1 MILYR
6 SKHWSW
12 LILLHTGTLYFHQM
26 TLLRS
31 GLLHPFLPALK
42 KFLDLFVAPTRPIT
56 STGAPFSI
64 QHVLCNHYFP
74 VTLYV
79 LPLLTLSLRRG
90 GILVAGLVWLFE
102 GEAELI
108 NEVLWQEIL
117 VCQWKQIRSWWSLR
131 VYKTRPL
138 GCTFHKTVQVSPFAD
153 LWLRVHGQ
161 FTPREA
167 RSRALRACALSGLR
181 GVPGKMRASSLCHL
195 LKQIDP
201 TSGLREL

>member
-1 MILYR
+1 M
-6 SKHWSW
+6 
-12 LILLHTGTLYFHQM
+12 LLHTGTLHFHQM

-31 GLLHPFLPALK
+31 CLLHSFLPALK
-42 KFLDLFVAPTRPIT
+42 KFLNFFVAPTRSIT

-79 LPLLTLSLRRG
+79 LPLLTLSLWRAG
-90 GILVAGLVWLFE
+90 VLVASLVWLFE

-108 NEVLWQEIL
+108 DKVLWQEIL
-117 VCQWKQIRSWWSLR
+117 VCQWKHIRSWWSLR

-138 GCTFHKTVQVSPFAD
+138 GCTLHKTVQINSFAN

-167 RSRALRACALSGLR
+167 RSRPLRACALSGLR
-181 GVPGKMRASSLCHL
+181 GVSGKMRASCLCYL